1 MVDFFKE
8 TREFVSGV
16 ASDAVNFPKTKTGWP
31 AYKQAIV
38 EFYNDTRDELFSFR
52 KAKLYPAASDTGAQ
66 LENLLK
72 QDTTT
77 EKTEALLA
85 LKQSAVDTLGPV
97 AENQWEKGAR
107 AGLWTMGA
115 VALTAVAS
123 FAIAPT
129 LAVIVPVL
137 AVAAGGAV
145 AVAKFFTNGFR
156 AAGAVEKFS
165 AKIDSEVIGMASGE
179 NRAAV
184 FAAPSFQQAL
194 VDKGVLKNVFDLGAK
209 RSPKKEANYAALV
222 AKLPQPQPKPA
233 PAPAAPAA

>member
-52 KAKLYPAASDTGAQ
+52 KAKLYPAASNTGAQ
-66 LENLLK
+66 LETLLK

-107 AGLWTMGA
+107 TGLWTMGA

-165 AKIDSEVIGMASGE
+165 AKIDNEVIGMASGE

-222 AKLPQPQPKPA
+222 AKLPTPAPKPETLTP
-233 PAPAAPAA
+233 PAV

>member
-52 KAKLYPAASDTGAQ
+52 NRKLYPAASETGAQ
-66 LENLLK
+66 LESLLK

-77 EKTEALLA
+77 EKTESLLA
-85 LKQSAVDTLGPV
+85 LKQQAVDTLGLV
-97 AENQWEKGAR
+97 AESQWEKGAR

-115 VALTAVAS
+115 VALTSAAS

-145 AVAKFFTNGFR
+145 TVAKFFTNGFR

-194 VDKGVLKNVFDLGAK
+194 VEKGVLKNVFDLGSK

-222 AKLPQPQPKPA
+222 AKLPKPA

>member
-31 AYKQAIV
+31 AYKEAIV
-38 EFYNDTRDELFSFR
+38 EFYNDTRDELFAFR
-52 KAKLYPAASDTGAQ
+52 NRKLYPAASETGAQ

-72 QDTTT
+72 QDITT
-77 EKTEALLA
+77 EKAESLLA

-123 FAIAPT
+123 LAIAPT

-137 AVAAGGAV
+137 AVAGTGAV
-145 AVAKFFTNGFR
+145 TVAKFFANGFR

-165 AKIDSEVIGMASGE
+165 AKIDNEVIGMASGE

-184 FAAPSFQQAL
+184 FASPSFQQAL
-194 VDKGVLKNVFDLGAK
+194 VDKGVLKTAFELGAK
-209 RSPKKEANYAALV
+209 RTPKKEANYAALV
-222 AKLPQPQPKPA
+222 AKLPKPEAKPA
-233 PAPAAPAA
+233 PAPAAPTA

>member
-52 KAKLYPAASDTGAQ
+52 NRKLYPAASETGAQ

-77 EKTEALLA
+77 EKTESLLA
-85 LKQSAVDTLGPV
+85 LKQAAVDTLGPV

-107 AGLWTMGA
+107 AALWTMGA

-123 FAIAPT
+123 FAFAPT

-145 AVAKFFTNGFR
+145 TVAKFFTNGFR
-156 AAGAVEKFS
+156 AAGAIEKFS
-165 AKIDSEVIGMASGE
+165 SKIDTEVIGMASGE

-184 FAAPSFQQAL
+184 FAAPAFQQAL

-222 AKLPQPQPKPA
+222 AKLPKPEVQPA

>member
-31 AYKQAIV
+31 AYKDTMV

-52 KAKLYPAASDTGAQ
+52 RAKLYPAASETGAQ
-66 LENLLK
+66 LETLLK
-72 QDTTT
+72 QETST

-85 LKQSAVDTLGPV
+85 LKTQAVDKLGPV

-115 VALTAVAS
+115 VALTAAAS

-129 LAVIVPVL
+129 LAVIIPVL
-137 AVAAGGAV
+137 AVAVG
-145 AVAKFFTNGFR
+145 KFFTNGFR
-156 AAGAVEKFS
+156 AAGAVEKLS
-165 AKIDSEVIGMASGE
+165 AKIDREVIDMASGD

-184 FAAPSFQQAL
+184 FAAPAFQQAL
-194 VDKGVLKNVFDLGAK
+194 VEKGVLKKVFELGANRK
-209 RSPKKEANYAALV
+209 PAKETQYANLV
-222 AKLPQPQPKPA
+222 AKLPKPA
-233 PAPAAPAA
+233 PKPETLTPPAA